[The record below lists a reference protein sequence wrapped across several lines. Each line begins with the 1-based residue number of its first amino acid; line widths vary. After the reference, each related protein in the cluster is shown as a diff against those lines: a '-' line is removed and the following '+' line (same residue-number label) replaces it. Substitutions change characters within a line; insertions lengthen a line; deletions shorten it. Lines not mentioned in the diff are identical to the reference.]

1 MAITFKLELN
11 SKPKKDNTCGILL
24 RITENRKY
32 KRISTGV
39 FVPANDFNKKAEA
52 GKWIRRTNPEYQ
64 KLNERLKTKIKDAE
78 EAETKL
84 SDNNQVV
91 TPKNIVYEVKNRNT
105 ENFCKYY
112 DEKLEQ
118 YLQLKSAGY
127 YKHMKSKLNNLKG
140 FQKDV
145 LFAEISVSFLNKY
158 KVHLKKQGLNEN
170 SITSNLR
177 AIRTIL
183 YEAITEDLYQGQ
195 NPFFKKLKLKE
206 IKANKE
212 KLSLDEIKKIE
223 ALELEENIQLWH
235 VKNYFLFAFYEAGIR
250 IGDFMQ
256 LQWKNIDK
264 DKLSYK
270 MDKTGALHEVAIL
283 PKAKKIL
290 ELYKKPTSK
299 PNDYIFPIL
308 DNQLQKADNITL
320 NNAISSKNAV
330 INKALKRIAIKAKI
344 KLNLTFHISRHS
356 FADILRHQKV
366 NIYDIKDLL
375 GHTDIKITQ
384 KYLKSMDRE
393 SANEAHSKADL

>member
-1 MAITFKLELN
+1 MAITYKLELN

-32 KRISTGV
+32 KRFSTGV
-39 FVPANDFNKKAEA
+39 FVLAKDFNKKAEA
-52 GKWIRRTNPEYQ
+52 GKWIRRSNPEYQ
-64 KLNERLKTKIKDAE
+64 KLNERLKTKIKEAE

-84 SDNNQVV
+84 SKNNQVA
-91 TPKNIVYEVKNRNT
+91 TAKNIISEVKHKT
-105 ENFCKYY
+105 TGSFIKYY
-112 DEKLEQ
+112 EEKLEQ
-118 YLQLKSAGY
+118 YKQTKSAGT
-127 YKHMKSKLNNLKG
+127 YKHMKSKLNNLKL
-140 FQKDV
+140 FQE
-145 LFAEISVSFLNKY
+145 EITFPELSVSFLNKY
-158 KVHLKKQGLNEN
+158 QAHLIKNELNEN
-170 SITSNLR
+170 SVTSNLR

-183 YEAITEDLYQGQ
+183 YEAFKEDTYEGK
-195 NPFFKKLKLKE
+195 NPFLKLKLRE

-223 ALELEENIQLWH
+223 ALELEENTQLWH

-264 DKLSYK
+264 DKLSYT
-270 MDKTGALHEVAIL
+270 MDKTSEAHEVIIK

-375 GHTDIKITQ
+375 GHSDIKITQ